1 MRLKPFKQTCAAAG
15 CSDVATFVV
24 AVAARDGGIRTARRC
39 CGEHLEAAV
48 FWAEGI
54 VDGDATAR
62 YALVNRWGPWALHLG
77 DPGPGRHLE
86 AVR

>member
-1 MRLKPFKQTCAAAG
+1 VRLKPLKQTCAASG
-15 CSDVATFVV
+15 CSDVASFVV

-39 CGEHLEAAV
+39 CGQHLEEAV

-54 VDGDATAR
+54 VDGDAKAR
-62 YALVNRWGPWALHLG
+62 YALVNRWGPWALQLG
-77 DPGPGRHLE
+77 DAGSPRHLE